1 MEVVY
6 ELGAKLLTQAGV
18 AANKDEAVQNQQ
30 SLIDSGKARDL
41 FEKMV
46 KIQGGDLSGLEVA
59 IRPKYE
65 KAIVSVSD
73 GIITSMDTEA
83 IGWGLVE
90 LGCGRKR
97 PNEDLDHSAGME
109 ILKKVGDEISKG
121 EPIFRVFNSS
131 STRLDSA
138 LGLLKNTVKTDDD
151 LVRPPLILGDL

>member
-6 ELGAKLLTQAGV
+6 ELGAKLLLQAGV
-18 AANKDEAVQNQQ
+18 AGNKDEAIQKQQ
-30 SLIDSGKARDL
+30 SLIDAGKARDL
-41 FEKMV
+41 FENMV
-46 KIQGGDLSGLEVA
+46 VIQGGDLSGLETA

-65 KAIVSVSD
+65 KTIVSESN

-97 PNEDLDHSAGME
+97 PNENLDHSAGME
-109 ILKKVGDEISKG
+109 VIKKVGDEILKG
-121 EPIFRVFNSS
+121 EPVFRVFNSS

-138 LGLLKNTVKTDDD
+138 LRLLKNTVKTDGD
-151 LVRPPLILGDL
+151 LVLPPLILGDL